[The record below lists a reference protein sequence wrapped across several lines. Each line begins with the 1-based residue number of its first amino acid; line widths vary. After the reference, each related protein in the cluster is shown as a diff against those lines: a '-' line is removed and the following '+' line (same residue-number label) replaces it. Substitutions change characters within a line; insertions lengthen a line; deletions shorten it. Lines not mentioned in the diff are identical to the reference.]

1 MSNQCLRRVLQT
13 RGFFKQIAPLMATEK
28 KRLRVGVLFGGRS
41 GEHEVSLISAA
52 SVIQALDPE
61 KYEAIPIG
69 ITKDGRWLAGTAAH
83 KMLPDILRSGERVM
97 LSADPNV
104 AALVPVSDSRPD
116 ALRVDVVFPVLHG
129 TYGEDGTVQGLLDL
143 AGLPFVGSGVL
154 GSAVGMDKD
163 MQKRLFLQAK
173 LPVGDFLAIP
183 RAEWEKSHGKV
194 LSAIRKKF
202 RFPVFVKPAT
212 LGSSVGM
219 TKAHDAKELAAA
231 MDLAA
236 EFAQKILV
244 ERAIRGREIE
254 VSVLGNQDPKASV
267 PGEIVPHREFYDYAA
282 KYLEEGTQLLI
293 PAKLKPV
300 QVKKF
305 QKLAVDSFRALEL
318 SGMAR
323 VDFFLEKEGGKIYLN
338 EVNTIPGFTSISM
351 YPKLWEASGIPFRDL
366 IDKLIELALEQHRE
380 KARTKYQIE
389 LPEGAAGALET

>member
-1 MSNQCLRRVLQT
+1 MTS
-13 RGFFKQIAPLMATEK
+13 EK

-41 GEHEVSLISAA
+41 GEHEVSLASAA
-52 SVIQALDPE
+52 SVIRGLDPD

-69 ITKDGRWLAGTAAH
+69 ITKEGHWLIGAGAQ
-83 KMLPDILRSGERVM
+83 KMLPEVLKGGQRVM
-97 LSADPNV
+97 MTADPTD
-104 AALVPVSDSRPD
+104 AALMKLDGSGGGQR
-116 ALRVDVVFPVLHG
+116 LDVVFPVMHG
-129 TYGEDGTVQGLLDL
+129 TYGEDGTIQGLLDL
-143 AGLPFVGSGVL
+143 AGLPFVGAGVL
-154 GSAVGMDKD
+154 GSAIAMDKD
-163 MQKRLFLQAK
+163 VTKRLLQGAK
-173 LPVGDFLAIP
+173 IPVVPWVAVP
-183 RAEWEKSHGKV
+183 RAEWEKSPAEIV
-194 LSAIRKKF
+194 QTIESKF
-202 RFPVFVKPAT
+202 QYPVFVKPAT

-219 TKAHDAKELAAA
+219 TKAHSRAELAPALN
-231 MDLAA
+231 LAA

-244 ERAIRGREIE
+244 ERAMVAREIE
-254 VSVLGNQDPKASV
+254 ISVLGNSEPAASV

-293 PAKLKPV
+293 PAKLKRA

-305 QKLAVDSFRALEL
+305 QKLAVEAFRALEL

-389 LPEGAAGALET
+389 LPEGSAGGALEA